1 LLNYCILLLKESSYG
16 AIFRSYLKKHN
27 WNCWLHYQAELM
39 RYTNKQNMSVLGI
52 SEKELKEFM
61 EEYHKEIVI
70 KEQAPVSDDFYTPI
84 LKPENLYTLE
94 IYQKQLD
101 SLKVLHR

>member
-1 LLNYCILLLKESSYG
+1 
-16 AIFRSYLKKHN
+16 
-27 WNCWLHYQAELM
+27 
-39 RYTNKQNMSVLGI
+39 MSVIGI

-70 KEQAPVSDDFYTPI
+70 KEQAPVSDDFYTSI